1 MEYTELRQ
9 QITSQLYD
17 ILTEGN
23 ILEKDETIEVM
34 ISKESDINVII
45 LHIQNKSYRVHIPE
59 SQMKSDVAT
68 NAKIVVT
75 KFVEEL

>member
-23 ILEKDETIEVM
+23 ILQKDETIEVM
-34 ISKESDINVII
+34 ISKESDIYVII
-45 LHIQNKSYRVHIPE
+45 LHIQNKSYRVLMPNA
-59 SQMKSDVAT
+59 QMTSDMYI
-68 NAKIVVT
+68 NAKLIAN